1 MLFEPERVVCER
13 PTFDLMTAMV
23 ATTDD
28 GRAAGLRARALDEN
42 VTTKLF
48 TRRIRLKREWDGL
61 KTEKRAELF

>member
-28 GRAAGLRARALDEN
+28 GRAAAPRALDEN